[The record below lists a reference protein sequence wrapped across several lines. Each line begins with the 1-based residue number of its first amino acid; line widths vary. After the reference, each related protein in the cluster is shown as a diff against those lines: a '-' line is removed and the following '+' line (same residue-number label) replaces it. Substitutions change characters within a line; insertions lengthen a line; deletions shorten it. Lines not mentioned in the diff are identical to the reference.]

1 MPETDAKKQAALKK
15 LQEMK
20 QKMDKL
26 KKDIEAAQKSAAEQA
41 KKAEG

>member
-1 MPETDAKKQAALKK
+1 MAEGDAKKQAALKK

-20 QKMDKL
+20 LRMEKMKL
-26 KKDIEAAQKSAAEQA
+26 ELVKASKKAGDEA